1 VTHTAL
7 ARKYRP
13 LTFSEVATQEH
24 VSDTLRRAV
33 STGRVGHAYLFCG
46 PRGVGK
52 TTLARVLAMALNCP
66 NRSDSGEP
74 CGECDDC
81 TRIWSGSTS
90 LDVVEIDAASN
101 RGVDDARDLRE
112 RAMYA
117 PSNETR
123 HKVYIVDEAHMLTR
137 EAWNALLKVLEEPPP
152 RVHFIFAT
160 TEPQKIEQTA
170 APILSRCQRFD
181 FRRVGVSDI
190 TARVREVLAREG
202 VEASDEALRLVA
214 RKADGGMRDALS
226 LTDQVLALSDGSITA
241 ETVRRI
247 LGVVGDDHY
256 LHLFDVIAARD
267 RAGVFRLVDSLLDQ
281 GFDLVEFYH
290 GLVEALRTL
299 LRIRVGGGDGEVAEE
314 RLADWTA
321 RAGHFEPAD
330 LLRMLG
336 MAAELEVNGSLRRT
350 QQPRVL
356 LELLLLR
363 FAWLDRTLDLEAM
376 IHALGGE
383 GPPPAEPRTPA
394 TTPPAPLP
402 PPAPVVPAPSPPPG
416 PPSPAPGP
424 PASPTSA
431 SREAQAGY
439 GSGGEP
445 AAPLAEAAPGAE
457 PEAGAGEGLGGMRGE
472 DVDDAPLDA
481 VTAWRELVASG
492 EGLPSGVSPFLMG
505 ARARQ
510 VEGGLEVA
518 VSAGPALERLRNPE
532 TREAVREALRARTGR
547 TEGLTFVELEA
558 EGAADGDSRISSQL
572 VRKGRLDDLLER
584 EPGLKAAVEALDLE
598 FMDG

>member
-33 STGRVGHAYLFCG
+33 ATDRVGHAYLFCG

-66 NRSDSGEP
+66 DRRDDGEP
-74 CGECDDC
+74 CGACDDC
-81 TRIWSGSTS
+81 RRIWSGSTS

-117 PSNETR
+117 PSDQGR

-152 RVHFIFAT
+152 RVHFVFAT

-181 FRRVGVSDI
+181 FRRVAVGDI
-190 TARVREVLAREG
+190 TRRVREVLDREG
-202 VEASDEALRLVA
+202 VGASDEALRLVA

-226 LTDQVLALSDGSITA
+226 LTDQVLALSEGDLDA
-241 ETVRRI
+241 ETVRRV

-256 LHLFDVIAARD
+256 LHLFDVLAARD
-267 RAGVFRLVDSLLDQ
+267 RAGVFRLVEALLDQ

-290 GLVEALRTL
+290 GMVEGLRTL

-314 RLADWTA
+314 RLEEWRT
-321 RAGHFEPAD
+321 RAALFEPGD

-363 FAWLDRTLDLEAM
+363 FAWIDRTLELESM
-376 IHALGGE
+376 IRALGGE
-383 GPPPAEPRTPA
+383 APHEDPVPARSVPGPPPGHR
-394 TTPPAPLP
+394 
-402 PPAPVVPAPSPPPG
+402 S
-416 PPSPAPGP
+416 
-424 PASPTSA
+424 
-431 SREAQAGY
+431 
-439 GSGGEP
+439 
-445 AAPLAEAAPGAE
+445 PGAE
-457 PEAGAGEGLGGMRGE
+457 RPAAGDAAKPPSTPDRAEPSPRGGLDPVEAWKAVVTEADGIPAGLT
-472 DVDDAPLDA
+472 PF
-481 VTAWRELVASG
+481 LVAARVRAVQG
-492 EGLPSGVSPFLMG
+492 GIEVMLPP
-505 ARARQ
+505 
-510 VEGGLEVA
+510 
-518 VSAGPALERLRNPE
+518 GPALERLRAPDV
-532 TREAVREALRARTGR
+532 REAVRAALRSHTGGD
-547 TEGLTFVELEA
+547 EEIGFVEA
-558 EGAADGDSRISSQL
+558 PAATPDGPGGRISSST
-572 VRKGRLDDLLER
+572 VRQGEMEDLLER
-584 EPGLKAAVEALDLE
+584 EPPLKEAVEVLDL
-598 FMDG
+598 DLVD

>member
-1 VTHTAL
+1 MTHTAL

-24 VSDTLRRAV
+24 VSETLRRAV
-33 STGRVGHAYLFCG
+33 ASGRVGHAYLFSG

-66 NRSDSGEP
+66 NRTEDGEP
-74 CGECDDC
+74 CGTCGDC

-101 RGVDDARDLRE
+101 RGVEDARDLRE

-117 PSNETR
+117 PSDEHR

-181 FRRVGVSDI
+181 FRRVGVLDI
-190 TARVREVLAREG
+190 TARVRELLEREG

-226 LTDQVLALSDGSITA
+226 LTDQVLALSDGPVTA
-241 ETVRRI
+241 DTVRRI

-256 LHLFDVIAARD
+256 LHLFDVLAARD
-267 RAGVFRLVDSLLDQ
+267 RAGVFHLVEALLDQ

-290 GLVEALRTL
+290 GLMEALRNL
-299 LRIRVGGGDGEVAEE
+299 LRLRVGGGESEVAEE
-314 RLADWTA
+314 RVEDWRS
-321 RAGHFEPAD
+321 RAANFEPAD

-376 IHALGGE
+376 IRALGGE
-383 GPPPAEPRTPA
+383 GPPPPESERPRST
-394 TTPPAPLP
+394 PLP
-402 PPAPVVPAPSPPPG
+402 PGPPPPG
-416 PPSPAPGP
+416 PPPRDPAPAP
-424 PASPTSA
+424 PSRPAPPVRSA
-431 SREAQAGY
+431 ISEAG
-439 GSGGEP
+439 P
-445 AAPLAEAAPGAE
+445 AAPPPLERPVSSTSMAATAATAATAAVAEI
-457 PEAGAGEGLGGMRGE
+457 
-472 DVDDAPLDA
+472 DVVA
-481 VTAWRELVASG
+481 AWRDLVASG
-492 EGLPSGVSPFLMG
+492 DGLPAGVSPFLHG
-505 ARARQ
+505 AQARS
-510 VEGGLEVA
+510 VRGGLEVA
-518 VSAGPALERLRNPE
+518 LPPGPALERLRDPE
-532 TREAVREALRARTGR
+532 VRERLREALRLRMGQ
-547 TEGLTFVELEA
+547 TEGLTFVELSPERVA
-558 EGAADGDSRISSQL
+558 GSGGNRISPEA
-572 VRKGRLDDLLER
+572 VRQGRMEDLLER
-584 EPGLKAAVEALDLE
+584 EPAMRVAVETLDLE

>member
-1 VTHTAL
+1 MTHTAL

-24 VSDTLRRAV
+24 VSETLRRAV
-33 STGRVGHAYLFCG
+33 ATGRVGHAYLFSG

-66 NRSDSGEP
+66 NRTEDGEP
-74 CGECDDC
+74 CGTCGDC

-101 RGVDDARDLRE
+101 RGVEDARDLRE

-117 PSNETR
+117 PSDEHR

-181 FRRVGVSDI
+181 FRRVGVLDI
-190 TARVREVLAREG
+190 TARVRELLEREG

-226 LTDQVLALSDGSITA
+226 LTDQVLALSDGPVTA
-241 ETVRRI
+241 DTVRRI

-256 LHLFDVIAARD
+256 LHLFDVLAARD
-267 RAGVFRLVDSLLDQ
+267 RAGVFHLVEALLDQ

-290 GLVEALRTL
+290 GLVEALRAL
-299 LRIRVGGGDGEVAEE
+299 LRLRVGGGESEVAEE
-314 RLADWTA
+314 RVEDWRS
-321 RAGHFEPAD
+321 RAANFEPAD

-376 IHALGGE
+376 IRALGGE
-383 GPPPAEPRTPA
+383 GPPPPESERPGPT
-394 TTPPAPLP
+394 PLP
-402 PPAPVVPAPSPPPG
+402 PGPPPG
-416 PPSPAPGP
+416 PPPRDPAPAP
-424 PASPTSA
+424 LSRPASPVRSA
-431 SREAQAGY
+431 MPKAG
-439 GSGGEP
+439 P
-445 AAPLAEAAPGAE
+445 AAVPPSKPPSDPLH
-457 PEAGAGEGLGGMRGE
+457 GGMSMATPAPAASVAE
-472 DVDDAPLDA
+472 IDV
-481 VTAWRELVASG
+481 VGAWRELVASG
-492 EGLPSGVSPFLMG
+492 EGLPSGVSPFLHG
-505 ARARQ
+505 AQARS
-510 VEGGLEVA
+510 VRGGLEVA
-518 VSAGPALERLRNPE
+518 LPPGPALERLRDPE
-532 TREAVREALRARTGR
+532 VRERLREALRLRMGQTV
-547 TEGLTFVELEA
+547 ELTFVELSSEVVA
-558 EGAADGDSRISSQL
+558 GPGGSRISPGA
-572 VRKGRLDDLLER
+572 VRQGRMEDLLGR
-584 EPGLKAAVEALDLE
+584 EPAMRVAVETLDLE